1 MGGQD
6 DRDRYPLKCTTKRQR
21 AGDLENN
28 KVPVSSR
35 SIIEVV

>member
-21 AGDLENN
+21 AGDLEN
-28 KVPVSSR
+28 KVAVFD
-35 SIIEVV
+35 